1 MSLVE
6 IFSIIIIHFIADF
19 IMQDE
24 KWALGKSKNWSDL
37 LLHTYTYS
45 IVWLIPL
52 IIIRLYGGYDLLN
65 ELFAGPEILWFFPI
79 TFILHTITDYFSSR
93 IVSKKFEK
101 ETPFNLKVS
110 NDMFKEGDII
120 EHGSTQLIIMKSYI
134 NESKVKRYNSIP
146 SFGAFTIIGF
156 DQVLHYV
163 QLFLTYYYL
172 IKI

>member
-6 IFSIIIIHFIADF
+6 IFSIIIIHFVADF

-24 KWALGKSKNWSDL
+24 RWALNKSKNWDAL
-37 LLHTYTYS
+37 LMHTITYTS
-45 IVWLIPL
+45 VWLVIAL
-52 IIIRLYGGYDLLN
+52 IIDVYTNQTTNDWYFDTLDVQLFLL
-65 ELFAGPEILWFFPI
+65 I
-79 TFILHTITDYFSSR
+79 TFVCHTITDYFTSR
-93 IVSKKFEK
+93 IVSKKFA
-101 ETPFNLKVS
+101 
-110 NDMFKEGDII
+110 EGKY
-120 EHGSTQLIIMKSYI
+120 GSA
-134 NESKVKRYNSIP
+134 IP